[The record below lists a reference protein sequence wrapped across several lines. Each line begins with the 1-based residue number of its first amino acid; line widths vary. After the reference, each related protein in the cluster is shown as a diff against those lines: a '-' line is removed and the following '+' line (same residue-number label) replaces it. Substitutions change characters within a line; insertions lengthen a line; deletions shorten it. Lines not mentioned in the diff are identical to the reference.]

1 MLSKGEIMNKKI
13 LVVDDDRMICNV
25 ITEYGTRLGYNVTS
39 ITDSLNCLQL
49 LREENFDLIILD
61 VAMPNLNGFELYSK
75 IKGQHSTPV
84 LFLSAKAH
92 PSDRITGLKLGA
104 EDYVVKPFS
113 LEELYIKI
121 NKIITRSTNFELVI
135 DDFEFNLLEMV
146 VKYKQQQLKL
156 TKKEYKLLMY
166 LVKNK
171 GKIVSR
177 DEIMREV
184 WNLDYFLDTSIVN
197 SHIKTLRKQFDQ
209 NIIKTVRGQGYMY
222 EID

>member
-1 MLSKGEIMNKKI
+1 MNKKI
-13 LVVDDDRMICNV
+13 LVVDDDLMICNV
-25 ITEYGTRLGYNVTS
+25 ITEYGTRLGYNVSS
-39 ITDSLNCLQL
+39 ITDSLNCLEL
-49 LREENFDLIILD
+49 LRQQNFDLIILD
-61 VAMPNLNGFELYSK
+61 VAMPNLNGFMLYSK
-75 IKGQHSTPV
+75 IKEQHSIPV

-113 LEELYIKI
+113 LEELFIKI
-121 NKIITRSTNFELVI
+121 NKIITRNNNFELII

-146 VKYKQQQLKL
+146 VKYNQQQLRL

-177 DEIMREV
+177 DEIMRDV

-197 SHIKTLRKQFDQ
+197 SHIKTLRKQFDK
-209 NIIKTVRGQGYMY
+209 NIIKTVRGQGYIY
-222 EID
+222 EVD